1 MATEISK
8 VVIYVHRTKMGIR
21 VQMRM
26 KDCLGSSA
34 FSRGVG
40 VSGRLGLG
48 NHFVVLHRS
57 LSALGLWFL
66 GFACTVCPF
75 QERVKFGRV
84 GVIESR
90 ERGLPWWLSGKKKIL
105 LPMKETRV

>member
-8 VVIYVHRTKMGIR
+8 VVIYVHKTKMRIR
-21 VQMRM
+21 VQMQT

-34 FSRGVG
+34 FSRGMG
-40 VSGRLGLG
+40 VSGSLGLG
-48 NHFVVLHRS
+48 NHSVVLHPS

-84 GVIESR
+84 SVIKSR
-90 ERGLPWWLSGKKKIL
+90 ERGLAWWLSGKKKSACQ
-105 LPMKETRV
+105 